1 MYFSKETLAANSRL
15 GGHWNELWANRNI
28 WNATNNSMIA
38 VNRAHMTPEML
49 ACNAVGGFAREFW
62 AEVDNQ
68 ILQMRDQEEG
78 MEIINDLMG
87 VQTVLPV
94 GKTAK
99 LYNVVGDI
107 ADDVSVSIDGQAPF
121 SFDHTEYDSDGDPIP
136 VFTAGYGVNWRHAAG
151 MNSVGIDLVLD
162 SQSAKLKKVNKRR
175 VAYYLS
181 GDSNI
186 QVQGYPAQG
195 MKNHRNTKK
204 INLGA
209 GAGGANI
216 NLTTATQAQLIE
228 FYGKGAFG
236 TTARTNKVAQYDI
249 QWVSPEIWANYA
261 QPYVVNGVIT
271 GTVLQAILPF
281 APVKE
286 VRPTFALSGNE
297 FIAYQRRRD
306 VISPL
311 IGMAQGVIPL
321 PRPLPNV
328 NYNFQIMSAEGLQ
341 ITADDQGLSGVV
353 YGANLA

>member
-1 MYFSKETLAANSRL
+1 MYFSKETLATNARL
-15 GGHWNELWANRNI
+15 GAHWNELWANRNM
-28 WNATNNSMIA
+28 WNAQHDAMIA

-49 ACNAVGGFAREFW
+49 ACNAVGGFARDFW
-62 AEVDNQ
+62 AEIDNQ
-68 ILQMRDQEEG
+68 ILQLRDQEDG

-87 VQTVLPV
+87 VQTVLSV

-121 SFDHTEYDSDGDPIP
+121 SFDHTDYASDGDPIP

-151 MNSVGIDLVLD
+151 LNSVGVDLVLD
-162 SQSAKLKKVNKRR
+162 SQMAKLKKVNKRR

-181 GDSNI
+181 GDANI
-186 QVQGYPAQG
+186 RVQGYPAQG

-204 INLGA
+204 INLGS
-209 GAGGANI
+209 GAGGVNI
-216 NLTTATQAQLIE
+216 DLTTATTEQIIE
-228 FYGKGAFG
+228 FFGKGAFG
-236 TTARTNKVAQYDI
+236 TTARANKVSSYDVM
-249 QWVSPEIWANYA
+249 WVSDEIWANLA
-261 QPYVVNGVIT
+261 KPYVVNGVIS
-271 GTVLQAILPF
+271 GNVLQAVLPF

-286 VRPTFALSGNE
+286 IRPTFALSGNE
-297 FIAYQRRRD
+297 FIAYVRRRD

-311 IGMAQGVIPL
+311 VGMAQGVIAL